1 MTRYLLDTSA
11 LIDFSKNWEP
21 ARSRI
26 LQMIQQGD
34 DLGVCAINVS
44 EFYSGIQPDER
55 ESWDEFFEALAYWP
69 ISRDAARQAGVW
81 RYEYARRGQTLTTT
95 DTLIGAVAMER
106 GAVVLTNNVK
116 HFPMSAVGIQPLT

>member
-95 DTLIGAVAMER
+95 DSLIGAVAMER